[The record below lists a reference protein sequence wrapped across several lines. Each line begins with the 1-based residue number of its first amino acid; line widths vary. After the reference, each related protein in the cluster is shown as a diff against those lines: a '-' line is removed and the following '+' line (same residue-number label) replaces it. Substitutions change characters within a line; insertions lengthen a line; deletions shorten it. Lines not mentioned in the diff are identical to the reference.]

1 MSASNNNNTL
11 IAASEPSICI
21 PRVFATIDKKRVY
34 EVIAELFGADTI
46 DRIDLIQKEAPNGE
60 TYKRVFIHFK
70 RWANTTQAQNVR
82 QKLIDGDEVKIVY
95 DAPWFWKCTASR
107 VAKPEPHT
115 NMPPKDKKPFI
126 VIGDYNA
133 NAPRTPVPVPRAP
146 RNYNNKVVPMAPKKP
161 RFVGINNDNTNEQQ
175 PSTKRVNRNL
185 MAEMDEE

>member
-34 EVIAELFGADTI
+34 EVFAELFGADTI

-60 TYKRVFIHFK
+60 TYKRVFVHFK
-70 RWANTTQAQNVR
+70 RWATTTQAQYMR

-107 VAKPEPHT
+107 VAKPEPR
-115 NMPPKDKKPFI
+115 MPQLPNDKKPFI
-126 VIGDYNA
+126 VIDDDTVQ
-133 NAPRTPVPVPRAP
+133 PRSPVPRAP
-146 RNYNNKVVPMAPKKP
+146 RNYNKVAPMAPKKP
-161 RFVGINNDNTNEQQ
+161 RFVGTTNTNTSSK
-175 PSTKRVNRNL
+175 PVNRNL
-185 MAEMDEE
+185 MSEMEEAE